1 MGNIAHPTIGAP
13 MTSALFPRLLLL
25 LVLSVL
31 ALGSAGPAEA
41 QLFRRGPPAMAAP
54 AEQADFVLVLKAE
67 RRLILYRQG
76 QPIREYRISLGE
88 GADEGPKHFEGDGRT
103 PEGLYTIDW
112 RNAQSV
118 SYLSLHISYPNE
130 ADVAYAESQGR
141 PAGGD
146 IMIHGINNGWGFL
159 GALQRSRDWTA
170 GCIAVTNREMRQI
183 WSLVPD
189 GTPIEIRP

>member
-1 MGNIAHPTIGAP
+1 
-13 MTSALFPRLLLL
+13 MTFDRLVPVRPVHRLGRAAL
-25 LVLSVL
+25 LVLAVIL
-31 ALGSAGPAEA
+31 AFGVTGTASAQSRHRA
-41 QLFRRGPPAMAAP
+41 PPAMAEV
-54 AEQADFVLVLKAE
+54 AEQADFVLVLKSE
-67 RRLILYRQG
+67 RRLILYRAG
-76 QPIREYRISLGE
+76 QPIRTFRISLGDQ
-88 GADEGPKHFEGDGRT
+88 ADAGPKQFEGDGRT
-103 PEGLYTIDW
+103 PEGLYVIDW
-112 RNAQSV
+112 RNAESV

-130 ADVAYAESQGR
+130 DDVAFAQSQGR

-189 GTPIEIRP
+189 GTPIEIRS

>member
-1 MGNIAHPTIGAP
+1 MNRRA
-13 MTSALFPRLLLL
+13 AL
-25 LVLSVL
+25 LSFASL
-31 ALGSAGPAEA
+31 IALGAGRPAEA
-41 QLFRRGPPAMAAP
+41 QLFRRGAPGMAP
-54 AEQADFVLVLKAE
+54 ADEQADFVLVLKSQ

-76 QPIREYRISLGE
+76 QPLREYRVSLGD
-88 GADEGPKHFEGDGRT
+88 GADDGPKRFEGDGRT
-103 PEGLYTIDW
+103 PEGLYVIDW
-112 RNAQSV
+112 RNADSV

-130 ADVAYAESQGR
+130 QDVAYAESQGR